1 MSGTGDKKRRRALAA
16 FHALQRVAEQSVV
29 PVDAAVAP
37 FGLTGTQ
44 FAVLDALIGHDAQQP
59 LLHQQE
65 LADRLGRSKAQM
77 TAILDALDRRGL
89 VRRER
94 HATDRRRIG
103 VRLTLAGRAAHAQA
117 EPARTAAIVSLM
129 DALSGDQ
136 RAKLGRLC
144 RRLLKALDPS
154 ASELTESEAESESE
168 SEAESESETASA
180 LDADALDGDPAADA
194 DRSVLYRSVANE
206 YPAGVPAVIPDDA
219 TSGPACEIPVE
230 SNHGAVLP
238 LHDLRAAA
246 EAALETLGPIDRAV
260 DASQIHPIPAHGR
273 TPLSP
278 DPRAHPDS

>member
-16 FHALQRVAEQSVV
+16 FHALQRVAERSVV

-44 FAVLDALIGHDAQQP
+44 FAVLDLLIGHDAQQP

-94 HATDRRRIG
+94 HATDRRRVG
-103 VRLTLAGRAAHAQA
+103 VRLTLAGRAAHARA
-117 EPARTAAIVSLM
+117 EPARSAAIVSLM
-129 DALSGDQ
+129 EGLSGDQ

-144 RRLLKALDPS
+144 RRLLKALDP
-154 ASELTESEAESESE
+154 T
-168 SEAESESETASA
+168 A
-180 LDADALDGDPAADA
+180 LDPDAADLSGAELDGSDA
-194 DRSVLYRSVANE
+194 DDEAPDV
-206 YPAGVPAVIPDDA
+206 PPAVLPDDP
-219 TSGPACEIPVE
+219 TIGPACEIPVE
-230 SNHGAVLP
+230 TNHADAIP

-273 TPLSP
+273 TPLSS

>member
-16 FHALQRVAEQSVV
+16 FHALQRVAERSVV

-44 FAVLDALIGHDAQQP
+44 FAVLDLLIGHDAQQP

-103 VRLTLAGRAAHAQA
+103 VRLTLAGRAAHARA
-117 EPARTAAIVSLM
+117 EPARSAAIVSLM
-129 DALSGDQ
+129 EGLSGDQ

-154 ASELTESEAESESE
+154 ASELAESEL
-168 SEAESESETASA
+168 AESDADGDAEADAES
-180 LDADALDGDPAADA
+180 DADASDPSIDA
-194 DRSVLYRSVANE
+194 DRSALYRSVANE

-219 TSGPACEIPVE
+219 ISGPACEIPVE